1 MKAGTE
7 SLDKIINESLD
18 AREVKRA
25 LSVKLVKTGEKPS
38 KVSEWLNVSEAYI
51 SKWKGRYEEGGAEEL
66 RMGYEGDAGYLSQEQ
81 RGEVLDWI
89 KRLERVSVEQVRDY
103 IEEKYQVV
111 YRSKQSYYE
120 LLEAGG
126 MSYHKSEKV
135 NPKHNAEKV
144 LEKRA
149 ELKKN
154 WQNEKMRLSEE
165 RWLCYWKMSA
175 TYSGVMPVG

>member
-1 MKAGTE
+1 MNGGAEG
-7 SLDKIINESLD
+7 LDKLINESRD

-25 LSVKLVKTGEKPS
+25 VSVKMVKAGEKPS

-51 SKWKGRYEEGGAEEL
+51 SKWKGKYEEGGAEAL

-81 RGEVLDWI
+81 RGEVIGWI
-89 KRLERVSVEQVRDY
+89 KSLERVSVEEVRDY
-103 IEEKYQVV
+103 IEKKYQVV

-135 NPKHNAEKV
+135 NPKHNEEKVAEKR
-144 LEKRA
+144 E

-154 WQNEKMRLSEE
+154 WQNEKMRLNGE
-165 RWLCYWKMSA
+165 R
-175 TYSGVMPVG
+175 